1 MSKKKDR
8 RQYKKPRREKH
19 HLYPKFKSQVEGKQP
34 ISTPNN
40 LLLIS
45 YEKHHDGL
53 NKLFPNTSDLDE
65 QIEILVRMAK
75 AKQYHLV
82 NPRIKRWYQILE

>member
-8 RQYKKPRREKH
+8 NNKPRRERH

-34 ISTPNN
+34 NSTPNN

-45 YEKHHDGL
+45 FEKHHDGL

-65 QIEILVRMAK
+65 QIEILVRMAR
-75 AKQYHLV
+75 AKKYHLV
-82 NPRIKRWYQILE
+82 NSRITRWYKILDT